1 MSSLFQS
8 YVDNILSKNPGA
20 TYRRIEDETD
30 EKFIYYN
37 VNSDKSSAYRENSQ
51 LHFQDYLELVYVV
64 GSTLNLYINGKT
76 YEAKSGD
83 MFVIFP
89 GDLHKIEANS
99 ANTRFLII
107 GTDPDFVLSPFVSAF
122 AVQYVIPSELNMYP
136 GSRHMGYEE
145 LDKTTMPHLI
155 YEISREATDKNS
167 FYQYAVKTYLSN
179 IFLELLRNWEE
190 KGITK
195 KLSDSGKETQ
205 SLSRITII
213 VERVR
218 TDYASNLS
226 TSDMADIVGMSYSY
240 FSRCFKDLT
249 GENFTEY
256 LTKTRINEA
265 KYRLKNTNTP
275 ISKIATEVGFSNPSY
290 FIAMFRKY
298 TGQTPKKYRDSK

>member
-8 YVDNILSKNPGA
+8 YVDNILSKNPGT
-20 TYRRIEDETD
+20 TYKRIEEETD
-30 EKFIYYN
+30 EKYTFAN
-37 VNSDKSSAYRENSQ
+37 VNSDKSSEYKDNSRI
-51 LHFQDYLELVYVV
+51 HFQDYLELIYVV
-64 GSTLNLYINGKT
+64 GSTLNMYINGKI
-76 YEAKSGD
+76 YEGKSGD
-83 MFVIFP
+83 MFIIFP
-89 GDLHKIEANS
+89 GDLHKIEADSGNVRYIS
-99 ANTRFLII
+99 I
-107 GTDPDFVLSPFVSAF
+107 GTDPDFVLSPFISSF

-145 LDKTTMPHLI
+145 LDKTGMPHLI
-155 YEISREATDKNS
+155 YEISREASDKGN
-167 FYQYAVKTYLSN
+167 FYQYAIKTYLSN

-195 KLSDSGKETQ
+195 KLNDSGKESQ

-218 TDYASNLS
+218 TDFASNLS
-226 TSDMADIVGMSYSY
+226 TSDMADTVGMSYSY

-275 ISKIATEVGFSNPSY
+275 VSKIATEVGFSNPSY

-298 TGQTPKKYRDSK
+298 TGQTPKKFRDSK

>member
-8 YVDNILSKNPGA
+8 YVDNILSKNPGT
-20 TYRRIEDETD
+20 TYKRIEEETD
-30 EKFIYYN
+30 EKYIYHN
-37 VNSDKSSAYRENSQ
+37 VNSDKSAAYRENGK

-64 GSTLNLYINGKT
+64 GSTLNISINGKI

-83 MFVIFP
+83 MFIIFP

-99 ANTRFLII
+99 SNTRYISI
-107 GTDPDFVLSPFVSAF
+107 GTDPDFVLAPFVSAF

-136 GSRHMGYEE
+136 GARHLGYEE
-145 LDKTTMPHLI
+145 LDKTGIPHLI
-155 YEISREATDKNS
+155 YEISREATDKSN

-179 IFLELLRNWEE
+179 IFLELLRSWEE

-195 KLSDSGKETQ
+195 KLFESNKESQ

-226 TSDMADIVGMSYSY
+226 TSDMADTEGMSYSY